1 MVSPIPIKVCA
12 SDILPK
18 IRLCFEVPRPSKGR
32 RQNAKSITRV
42 LVEVSKW
49 SRRFTLR
56 TQIANNIDTRVPAAG
71 VQLLVGMYYRYCC
84 STAKWN
90 GLSAKPL
97 GISREHQ
104 QQLPVD
110 RDGNRPWPCAPGRR
124 MVNVPSSGLP
134 TFANPK
140 GATAMLSEPI
150 FRCRRSN
157 WLVDIEG

>member
-97 GISREHQ
+97 GISRESISSNCPWIGMGTAHGPAHRAGGWSMCLLLDYPPSPTPKEQ
-104 QQLPVD
+104 QQCCQS
-110 RDGNRPWPCAPGRR
+110 RY
-124 MVNVPSSGLP
+124 SGAGDQ
-134 TFANPK
+134 T
-140 GATAMLSEPI
+140 G
-150 FRCRRSN
+150 
-157 WLVDIEG
+157 W